1 MKRGSN
7 QRDDEQRCLEYEA
20 GGTAHRCGR
29 ARARICTPSSRE
41 HGKTT
46 LQYPKLVTQKTKTDK
61 QEPSAQERM
70 SLNVP
75 GASGAL
81 VSAHGSWSRRWCR
94 CCRVLL
100 GLPVRM
106 PVRECPRTAHEQS
119 DEQREATPK
128 IRRELD
134 QINTNHAQNLHRPN
148 SMRYESSPKKS
159 FPWIKPNSGKTRS

>member
-7 QRDDEQRCLEYEA
+7 QRHDEQRCLEYEA

-29 ARARICTPSSRE
+29 ARDS
-41 HGKTT
+41 KM
-46 LQYPKLVTQKTKTDK
+46 KTDE
-61 QEPSAQERM
+61 QEPSAQERT

-81 VSAHGSWSRRWCR
+81 VSAHGSCGRRWCR
-94 CCRVLL
+94 CRRVLL
-100 GLPVRM
+100 GPSVRT

-134 QINTNHAQNLHRPN
+134 QINTNRAQNLHRPN

-159 FPWIKPNSGKTRS
+159 FPWIDPNSGKTRS

>member
-1 MKRGSN
+1 MKRGSD
-7 QRDDEQRCLEYEA
+7 QRHDEQRCLEYEA

-29 ARARICTPSSRE
+29 ARARVCTPSSRE

-46 LQYPKLVTQKTKTDK
+46 AAISEARDSKTKTDE
-61 QEPSAQERM
+61 QEPSAQERT

-81 VSAHGSWSRRWCR
+81 VSAHGSWGRRWCR

-100 GLPVRM
+100 GPPVRT
-106 PVRECPRTAHEQS
+106 PVHECPRTAHEQS

-128 IRRELD
+128 IRRERD
-134 QINTNHAQNLHRPN
+134 KINTNRAQKLHRPN

-159 FPWIKPNSGKTRS
+159 LSWIDPNSEKTRS

>member
-1 MKRGSN
+1 MGLLTDAEELERG
-7 QRDDEQRCLEYEA
+7 Y
-20 GGTAHRCGR
+20 AHR
-29 ARARICTPSSRE
+29 PVE
-41 HGKTT
+41 KTAKQR
-46 LQYPKLVTQKTKTDK
+46 LQYPKLVTQKTKTDE
-61 QEPSAQERM
+61 QEPSAQERT

-119 DEQREATPK
+119 DEQREATQK
-128 IRRELD
+128 IRRELG
-134 QINTNHAQNLHRPN
+134 QINTYRAQNLYRPN

-159 FPWIKPNSGKTRS
+159 LSWIDPNSEKTRS

>member
-1 MKRGSN
+1 MGLLTDAEELGRG
-7 QRDDEQRCLEYEA
+7 Y
-20 GGTAHRCGR
+20 AHRPVENTAKQR
-29 ARARICTPSSRE
+29 
-41 HGKTT
+41 
-46 LQYPKLVTQKTKTDK
+46 LQYPKLVTQKTKTDE
-61 QEPSAQERM
+61 QEPSAQERT

-81 VSAHGSWSRRWCR
+81 VSAHGSWGRRWCR

-106 PVRECPRTAHEQS
+106 PVRECPRTAYEQS
-119 DEQREATPK
+119 DEQREATPN

-134 QINTNHAQNLHRPN
+134 QINTNRAQNLHRPN

-159 FPWIKPNSGKTRS
+159 FPWIDPNSGKTRS

>member
-1 MKRGSN
+1 MKPVGLLTDVEELGRG
-7 QRDDEQRCLEYEA
+7 Y
-20 GGTAHRCGR
+20 AHRLL
-29 ARARICTPSSRE
+29 E
-41 HGKTT
+41 NTT
-46 LQYPKLVTQKTKTDK
+46 KQRLQYPKLVTQKTKTDE
-61 QEPSAQERM
+61 QEPSAQERT

-106 PVRECPRTAHEQS
+106 PVRECPRTAYEQS